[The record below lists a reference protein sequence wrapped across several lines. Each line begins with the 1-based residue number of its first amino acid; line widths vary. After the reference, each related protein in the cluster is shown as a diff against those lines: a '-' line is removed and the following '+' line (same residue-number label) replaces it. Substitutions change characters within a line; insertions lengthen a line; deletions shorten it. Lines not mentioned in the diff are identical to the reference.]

1 MKYNRFN
8 SVGIGAGKGKRIFV
22 IMKIWD
28 KFKTS
33 KIEKK
38 DENKETLVS
47 LASKKSISSKD
58 DEDFKK
64 YFIHLDDGLE
74 NPNNH
79 NIAITGKYGSGKST
93 IIDSY
98 LKERNNS
105 DFLKVSLAA
114 FSLENSQKI
123 KNLDEKGED
132 VANSK
137 KAADGTSQETN
148 QIENKLDSNNA
159 KLEQSIINQILYQ
172 INYKKIP
179 LTNFKIKLPIKLGG
193 RILFLFEFLN
203 IILVIVS
210 KLGWLNLS
218 KTFKVHL
225 FQNIFH
231 LSLES
236 ILLFTLIC
244 FV

>member
-172 INYKKIP
+172 INYKKI
-179 LTNFKIKLPIKLGG
+179 
-193 RILFLFEFLN
+193 R
-203 IILVIVS
+203 
-210 KLGWLNLS
+210 
-218 KTFKVHL
+218 
-225 FQNIFH
+225 
-231 LSLES
+231 
-236 ILLFTLIC
+236 
-244 FV
+244 

>member
-1 MKYNRFN
+1 MKYNKFN
-8 SVGIGAGKGKRIFV
+8 SVGIGARKGKRIFV

-33 KIEKK
+33 KIENK
-38 DENKETLVS
+38 DVAEETLVS
-47 LASKKSISSKD
+47 LASKKSISSED

-123 KNLDEKGED
+123 KNFDENGQD
-132 VANSK
+132 VEIPK
-137 KAADGTSQETN
+137 MADDGSGQEIN

-179 LTNFKIKLPIKLGG
+179 
-193 RILFLFEFLN
+193 
-203 IILVIVS
+203 
-210 KLGWLNLS
+210 
-218 KTFKVHL
+218 
-225 FQNIFH
+225 
-231 LSLES
+231 
-236 ILLFTLIC
+236 
-244 FV
+244 